1 MDLLLLHDVPKLGY
15 IGDVVKVNVGYAR
28 NYLLPQRL
36 ATEPTSENIAAIA
49 DAKKRAAEERARRFK
64 EWETL
69 AAALANVSVTI
80 EAAANEE
87 GTLYGSVGP
96 RQVAEALHAAGHAV
110 HEKFVVL
117 AEPIRQLDNRAVTI
131 RFNDD
136 ISASV
141 KVWVVREGG
150 AAQDEQSAKP
160 DDADDGETNDE

>member
-1 MDLLLLHDVPKLGY
+1 MELLLLNDVPKLGY

-36 ATEPTSENIAAIA
+36 ATEPTAESIAAIA
-49 DAKKRAAEERARRFK
+49 QAKKRAAEERARRFK

-69 AAALANVSVTI
+69 AAALQDVSVTI

-96 RQVAEALHAAGHAV
+96 RQIAEALHAAGHAV
-110 HEKFVVL
+110 NEKFVVL
-117 AEPIRQLDNRAVTI
+117 AEPIRELDNRAVTI

-150 AAQDEQSAKP
+150 AAQNEQSAKP
-160 DDADDGETNDE
+160 DDNNDDESDE